1 MSADVTT
8 THDKYPPFTRAE
20 LQALRDRAEWI
31 GAQLIDPHAARAH
44 LDLAQ
49 SADHMDAILARG
61 EARPALKL
69 YDPNAD
75 TELYVPVAPG
85 GFAGFDAAVPA
96 PDGEP
101 EPGDVQHT
109 FTSAGPGLRAAA
121 TAVPSEKAARMREVL
136 AAMPVGGGLVA
147 PEPPDDSDGVFQR
160 VAERVRGRIVDRI
173 ARRHGAKHAA
183 VEAALAEATK
193 DRPLWQWLRDGGLE
207 KLIALVVS
215 LLPLF
220 V

>member
-1 MSADVTT
+1 MSAGVTT

-20 LQALRDRAEWI
+20 LQELRDRAQWI
-31 GAQLIDPHAARAH
+31 GAQRLDPHAAYAH
-44 LDLAQ
+44 AELAQ
-49 SADHMDAILARG
+49 AADHLDAILAR
-61 EARPALKL
+61 ADAKPDLKL

-75 TELYVPVAPG
+75 TELYEAQSPD
-85 GFAGFDAAVPA
+85 GFLGFDAAHY
-96 PDGEP
+96 DGTAGRAKTEP
-101 EPGDVQHT
+101 V
-109 FTSAGPGLRAAA
+109 FASAGPGLRAAVA
-121 TAVPSEKAARMREVL
+121 AVPSENLQAMRDAL
-136 AAMPVGGGLVA
+136 ADQRTGGFVVV
-147 PEPPDDSDGVFQR
+147 DDSHDLQPTLQR
-160 VAERVRGRIVDRI
+160 IAERTRGRIVDRI
-173 ARRHGAKHAA
+173 ARNHGAKHAA